1 MNSKEEFIKR
11 FDDITTAMKKLP
23 YSCGYC
29 YTQVTDIQ
37 QEINGLMDIERNYKI
52 EPEIIREIN
61 LRKVDTV
68 E

>member
-1 MNSKEEFIKR
+1 M
-11 FDDITTAMKKLP
+11 
-23 YSCGYC
+23 
-29 YTQVTDIQ
+29 TDIQ